1 MYRSIRAAAAV
12 LILALVPGGLAA
24 CSPKAEAT
32 APTSSPA
39 ATVTAVSAD
48 GAETFVRSLYS
59 TETGGTGT
67 GDDTTPWS
75 ARTAALIAESE
86 AVTADGDQ
94 GYFDAD
100 PICACQDDGGMMLR
114 SVTVTSTGP
123 ETAEA
128 VVVMQWTLAQP
139 VSSVRQTFDLVR
151 EGGAW
156 KIDDIQRDQSLEF
169 PQAPLVQDINRYISE
184 TRAGNAA

>member
-1 MYRSIRAAAAV
+1 MRRSIRAAAAV
-12 LILALVPGGLAA
+12 LTLALAPGGLAA

-39 ATVTAVSAD
+39 ATVPAASAD
-48 GAETFVRSLYS
+48 GAEAFVRSLYS

-67 GDDTTPWS
+67 SDDTRPWS

-86 AVTADGDQ
+86 TLTAEGDQ

-100 PICACQDDGGMMLR
+100 PFCACQDDGGMMLR
-114 SVTVTSTGP
+114 SVAVTSTGP
-123 ETAEA
+123 ETANAA
-128 VVVMQWTLAQP
+128 VVMEWTLSQP
-139 VSSVRQTFDLVR
+139 IGTIRQTFNLVR

-169 PQAPLVQDINRYISE
+169 PQAPIVQDINRYIAE
-184 TRAGNAA
+184 TRAANA